1 MRGAK
6 ECRDSIQAQC
16 ERSESVMRITITR
29 KILFQDSDSK
39 LKQCLE
45 IVCGDDRSRSAE
57 VQQVM
62 TDLFIRK
69 KHEISEENLDKK
81 RIDDYVDDGWDR
93 AADQMEENKEPVD
106 RYVKLVGGRRG
117 NIVNAMKRALVC
129 ICEWLDVVKKSTNS
143 ENEYANRL
151 YLEER
156 MPSTAIW
163 KHWRRTL
170 PAYRAAVQR
179 ALSTRQRNCAHVWT
193 APIVRRTGS
202 ISTSRS
208 C

>member
-1 MRGAK
+1 
-6 ECRDSIQAQC
+6 
-16 ERSESVMRITITR
+16 
-29 KILFQDSDSK
+29 
-39 LKQCLE
+39 
-45 IVCGDDRSRSAE
+45 
-57 VQQVM
+57 M

-151 YLEER
+151 YLEGKDAIYSNLETLAEDFASVPGCGAASIVYTAKELCAR
-156 MPSTAIW
+156 LDGSYCPQNRKYFYQPFRQGAESVISLTSPLLCAAFGKQVHLLYGGVTVSTGTM
-163 KHWRRTL
+163 KHDK
-170 PAYRAAVQR
+170 RAE
-179 ALSTRQRNCAHVWT
+179 
-193 APIVRRTGS
+193 IVAS
-202 ISTSRS
+202 L
-208 C
+208 